1 MGGKACWGRRL
12 QQALKQ
18 QDHSEDFYFAR
29 LQQAWGASRIGGLQ
43 HSGSPIHCWSRLQT
57 SHCNVC
63 KVRQEQHR

>member
-18 QDHSEDFYFAR
+18 HHYQDFYFAR
-29 LQQAWGASRIGGLQ
+29 LQQARGASRIGGLQ
-43 HSGSPIHCWSRLQT
+43 HSGPSIHCWSWLQT
-57 SHCNVC
+57 SHCHVC